1 LIVNAG
7 ILQGSVATYYR
18 WSGSLYCCS

>member
-1 LIVNAG
+1 VNAG